1 MKNIIS
7 GTFLLATSLM
17 LASFKPS
24 ADSLPAKQ
32 PNPII
37 YADVPDMSVIRNNN
51 AYYMSSTTMHMFP
64 GVPIMKSNDLVNWKI
79 VSYACNVPEN
89 ADELM
94 LLNGKNAYGK
104 GSWASSLRYY
114 KGTYYVSTFSGTT
127 GRTYI
132 YSTKDIEKGPWK
144 AVSFKPMLHDHSL
157 FFDDNGHAYM
167 IYGSGKI
174 MLAELNDDLSG
185 IRPGTEPRMIIAN
198 ASSPAGDKIGLPAE
212 GSQLFKYKGKYYLFN
227 ICWPKDGMRTVVI
240 HRADK
245 ITGPY
250 EGRLGLQDRG
260 IAQGG
265 LISTPAG
272 QWYAYLFRDNGAV
285 GRIPYLTTVTWDDG
299 WPVLGTGGKVPDSLT
314 LPVSKGY
321 DPGIVCSDDFS
332 RGKGDPA
339 LPLVWQWDHNPDN
352 NNWSLSRRP
361 GYLRITTG
369 RTDADIL
376 QARNTLTQRTFGP
389 FSSASTGIDVSGMK
403 DGDNAGLLLLQKN
416 YGWVGVKDSAGSKY
430 VVMVNAGNGSPVESE
445 GLPLHQNRV
454 YLTAAADFRNGNDK
468 AYFYYSLDSIS
479 WKPIGNALQ
488 MSYTLPHFMGY
499 RFALFNYATKTSG
512 GYADFDFFHIGDK
525 PVDAGMPNADKGLH
539 DFYKDYFPIGVAVT
553 PWALKGPEAD
563 LIVQQ
568 FNSLTP
574 ENAMKMSAIHPLEN
588 VYHFRDADYI
598 VEFAVHHG
606 MKVRGHTLCWHNQ
619 APDWLFKNEKG
630 DTVSKEIL
638 LQRLKAHIATVVSR
652 YKGKVYAW
660 DVVNEVI
667 SDKPDEFYRNSA
679 WYRICGPEFIEMA
692 FRWAHEADPDALL
705 FYNDYNEISAVKR
718 AKIIRMINELK
729 EHGVPVQ
736 AVGLQAHWAVNEPSA
751 AQLEA
756 TLHDFSTLKMPLQI
770 TEMDISVYKKEH
782 ESRAA
787 KAGDT
792 LMAFTPEK
800 EQAQLT
806 QYKMCFDIFR
816 KFKGILTGVTFWN
829 VSDRY
834 TWLDNFPVRGRKDYP
849 LLFDQQLKPK
859 KAYWQVVNF

>member
-1 MKNIIS
+1 
-7 GTFLLATSLM
+7 
-17 LASFKPS
+17 
-24 ADSLPAKQ
+24 
-32 PNPII
+32 
-37 YADVPDMSVIRNNN
+37 
-51 AYYMSSTTMHMFP
+51 
-64 GVPIMKSNDLVNWKI
+64 
-79 VSYACNVPEN
+79 
-89 ADELM
+89 
-94 LLNGKNAYGK
+94 
-104 GSWASSLRYY
+104 
-114 KGTYYVSTFSGTT
+114 
-127 GRTYI
+127 
-132 YSTKDIEKGPWK
+132 
-144 AVSFKPMLHDHSL
+144 
-157 FFDDNGHAYM
+157 
-167 IYGSGKI
+167 
-174 MLAELNDDLSG
+174 
-185 IRPGTEPRMIIAN
+185 
-198 ASSPAGDKIGLPAE
+198 
-212 GSQLFKYKGKYYLFN
+212 
-227 ICWPKDGMRTVVI
+227 
-240 HRADK
+240 
-245 ITGPY
+245 
-250 EGRLGLQDRG
+250 
-260 IAQGG
+260 
-265 LISTPAG
+265 
-272 QWYAYLFRDNGAV
+272 
-285 GRIPYLTTVTWDDG
+285 
-299 WPVLGTGGKVPDSLT
+299 
-314 LPVSKGY
+314 
-321 DPGIVCSDDFS
+321 
-332 RGKGDPA
+332 
-339 LPLVWQWDHNPDN
+339 
-352 NNWSLSRRP
+352 
-361 GYLRITTG
+361 
-369 RTDADIL
+369 
-376 QARNTLTQRTFGP
+376 
-389 FSSASTGIDVSGMK
+389 
-403 DGDNAGLLLLQKN
+403 
-416 YGWVGVKDSAGSKY
+416 
-430 VVMVNAGNGSPVESE
+430 
-445 GLPLHQNRV
+445 
-454 YLTAAADFRNGNDK
+454 
-468 AYFYYSLDSIS
+468 
-479 WKPIGNALQ
+479 
-488 MSYTLPHFMGY
+488 
-499 RFALFNYATKTSG
+499 
-512 GYADFDFFHIGDK
+512 
-525 PVDAGMPNADKGLH
+525 MPNADKGLH